1 MIQIAVVSS
10 SRFSFLQGEVVLA
23 LAKDIYTSSL
33 CELKLKKKKKKIKVR
48 LSTQMTAEIGLGRQ
62 ARFQRLPPTAVNW

>member
-33 CELKLKKKKKKIKVR
+33 CELKLKKKKIKVR

>member
-33 CELKLKKKKKKIKVR
+33 CELKLKKKKKIKVR